1 MYIKVQ
7 ISDELY
13 KALVAGGKRKRG
25 SIALVSPKEGNFNVF
40 ASSMQKPEERKFIKL
55 PHGRASVGSKEVR
68 LHLCIDRKEC
78 DVMPASVIVSESAKA
93 SVFVDQ
99 VMPE

>member
-25 SIALVSPKEGNFNVF
+25 SIALVSPKE
-40 ASSMQKPEERKFIKL
+40 RKFIKL
-55 PHGRASVGSKEVR
+55 PHGRASVGSKDVR